1 MSDYR
6 RLLRYLRPYTG
17 RFALALTCSALVG
30 LSMTALTSMVIPI
43 FNQSLAPA
51 GSAPPAADDK
61 WDALTLIDQ
70 VVDLDGLAA
79 RLGGPAVVGR
89 GFVVVPIVLLLLF
102 AFRGVTLYISA
113 YYIMDV
119 SLRMVQDLR
128 RDLYEAVQ
136 RQSLR
141 FFAHHPTG
149 LLISRATSDVDR
161 IKITLSRQLE
171 DAFRLIFT
179 LLAVIGYVFYLD
191 WRLASVC
198 LVILPIIAFPMLKFG
213 RRLKRVSRQSQERM
227 ADISNLLHE
236 TITGTRIVKGFSM
249 EAFEL
254 ERFRA
259 ALGRLLRFDL
269 KAARILA
276 LTAPILEL
284 VGAIAGALL
293 LWHAG
298 RKIAAGTL
306 DRGAFL
312 AFLAG
317 VGVVYANLKKLS
329 KIYNDIVQ
337 AMAAVRR
344 VFEVVDA
351 PTDIVEAP
359 GAAELAPFRSEVR
372 FERVT
377 FAYDGTP
384 VLTDIDLTVRAGE
397 VVALVGVSGSG
408 KTTLVN
414 LIPRFYDPTAGRV
427 LLDGV
432 DIRGVSFE
440 SLRGQIALVTQ
451 EIILFNESVQANIA
465 YGRPEVPLDRVR
477 AAAGAAFAEEFIDGL
492 PEKYQTMLGER
503 GQRLSV
509 GQRQRVSIA
518 RALLKDAPILI
529 LDEATSA
536 LDTESEAIVQRALA
550 NLLHG
555 RTALVIAHRL
565 STVRSADRIVVL
577 DAGRIAEEGTHE
589 TLLASGGIYT
599 QLHRAQA
606 FEDRVPSPAPGA
618 A

>member
-17 RFALALTCSALVG
+17 RFAVALICSALVG
-30 LSMTALTSMVIPI
+30 ASMTALTSMVIPI

-51 GSAPPAADDK
+51 GSAPPVGGEK
-61 WDALTLIDQ
+61 LDALTLLDRVI
-70 VVDLDGLAA
+70 DLDAWAA
-79 RLGGPAVVGR
+79 ALGRPAEGGR
-89 GFVVVPIVLLLLF
+89 GFVVVPLVLLALF
-102 AFRGVTLYISA
+102 MFRGVTLYISA

-149 LLISRATSDVDR
+149 LLISRVTSDVDR

-171 DAFRLIFT
+171 DAFRLVFT
-179 LLAVIGYVFYLD
+179 LLAIVAYVFYLD
-191 WRLASVC
+191 WRLASIC
-198 LVILPIIAFPMLKFG
+198 LVIVPIVAFPVVRFG
-213 RRLKRVSRQSQERM
+213 RKLKRASRRSQERM
-227 ADISNLLHE
+227 ADVANLLHE

-249 EAFEL
+249 EAFEIA
-254 ERFRA
+254 RFRE
-259 ALGRLLRFDL
+259 ALQRLFRFDL
-269 KAARILA
+269 KAARSIAIL
-276 LTAPILEL
+276 PPVLEL
-284 VGAIAGALL
+284 IGALAGALL

-298 RKIAAGTL
+298 KEIAAGTL

-317 VGVVYANLKKLS
+317 VGVVYANIKKLS

-337 AMAAVRR
+337 AMAAARR
-344 VFEVVDA
+344 VFEVLDTPPDV
-351 PTDIVEAP
+351 VEAP
-359 GAAELAPFRSEVR
+359 AAVPLPPFKREIR

-377 FAYDGTP
+377 FAYDGDP
-384 VLTDIDLTVRAGE
+384 VLKEIDLTVRAGE
-397 VVALVGVSGSG
+397 VVALVGPSGSG

-414 LIPRFYDPTAGRV
+414 LLPRFYDVTAGRV
-427 LLDGV
+427 TLDGV
-432 DIRGVSFE
+432 DIREVSFD

-451 EIILFNESVQANIA
+451 EIILFNETVEANIA
-465 YGRPEVPLDRVR
+465 YGRPEVPIARIR
-477 AAAGAAFAEEFIDGL
+477 AAAVAAFAEEFIDAL
-492 PEKYQTMLGER
+492 PEKYQTVLGER
-503 GQRLSV
+503 GQRLSI

-536 LDTESEAIVQRALA
+536 LDTESEAIVQRALG
-550 NLLHG
+550 NLLQG

-577 DAGRIAEEGTHE
+577 HAGRIAEEGTHE
-589 TLLASGGIYT
+589 SLLSRGGLYT

-606 FEDRVPSPAPGA
+606 FHDAPTAPAPGA